1 MKWDCL
7 RGEIYYIDFGEGIGS
22 EQKGTRPALVVQNN
36 IGNKF
41 STTTIVA
48 AITTKEKNREKHIPT
63 HYALGGICGLKKRS
77 VVLLEQIR
85 TVEKNRITGYIGKL
99 TDNQM
104 KEIDNLIHIS
114 FGLNCNKGVE

>member
-1 MKWDCL
+1 MIL
-7 RGEIYYIDFGEGIGS
+7 I
-22 EQKGTRPALVVQNN
+22 N
-36 IGNKF
+36 I
-41 STTTIVA
+41 
-48 AITTKEKNREKHIPT
+48 
-63 HYALGGICGLKKRS
+63 ICGLKKQS

-114 FGLNCNKGVE
+114 LGLNCNKNVE